1 MVSPEP
7 EVCPTGEDQ
16 MSSLSWAEAM
26 LYWRESNATLPLHL
40 PPPGPLVSKAVW
52 AWGSK
57 VLPQQLSPRGLY
69 TILAGS
75 ENPTFLFLI
84 NQHVHMD
91 YLGDAYLPICL
102 TCKIACIPIFSG
114 RTPVTSSNKNSCE
127 ICFLDS
133 SFCQCLLFR
142 ETETHQK
149 GYLFTQG
156 FENFCF

>member
-16 MSSLSWAEAM
+16 ISSLSWVEAT
-26 LYWRESNATLPLHL
+26 LYWHESNATLPLHL

-52 AWGSK
+52 AWDSK
-57 VLPQQLSPRGLY
+57 IFPQHLSPWGLY
-69 TILAGS
+69 TILAASG
-75 ENPTFLFLI
+75 NPTFLLHV
-84 NQHVHMD
+84 NQHLHVD
-91 YLGDAYLPICL
+91 YLGDADLPTCL
-102 TCKIACIPIFSG
+102 TCKIAWIPIFSD
-114 RTPVTSSNKNSCE
+114 RTPVTSSNKNSYE
-127 ICFLDS
+127 ILDS

-156 FENFCF
+156 SENFCF